1 VVLSVIVLAG
11 HCTSTAAWTQG
22 QRAAAPA
29 SMFGISE
36 NVVSDRLPGGAA
48 LSAPLNKH
56 NPSTKYTTAC
66 AGGSRRRFLGVDG
79 AATRSASPRQASPG
93 HAAITVTRK
102 TTSPA
107 ATP

>member
-22 QRAAAPA
+22 QRATAPA

-36 NVVSDRLPGGAA
+36 NVVSDRLPE
-48 LSAPLNKH
+48 S
-56 NPSTKYTTAC
+56 
-66 AGGSRRRFLGVDG
+66 
-79 AATRSASPRQASPG
+79 
-93 HAAITVTRK
+93 RK

-107 ATP
+107 ATPYITGIAIT